1 MSKKL
6 KMAEDSHEEETKP
19 HQMDLETD
27 MIVQKATQAV
37 TNRYEAEIK
46 RLKRFHEKEMETLIK
61 GRKSMI
67 KPSLWARITR
77 RYKDIYI
84 VYNHRMPVYCHRKD
98 CETATEGVNWG
109 IEWIGT
115 TVEGAMEAADEY
127 FYEWRN
133 HVNYASIKILHMQV
147 DRRSTRGAVV
157 KDITLKMKDWN
168 PESKKMAKAS
178 LEESTADSAIVNSL
192 VANRPSYKK

>member
-6 KMAEDSHEEETKP
+6 KMAEDNSEEEAKP
-19 HQMDLETD
+19 HHMELETD
-27 MIVQKATQAV
+27 MIVQNATQAV
-37 TNRYEAEIK
+37 ADRYEAEIK

-109 IEWIGT
+109 MEWIGT
-115 TVEGAMEAADEY
+115 TIEGAMEAADEY

-133 HVNYASIKILHMQV
+133 HANYASIKILHLQV
-147 DRRSTRGAVV
+147 DRRSTKGAVV

-168 PESKKMAKAS
+168 PESKKLAKAS

>member
-6 KMAEDSHEEETKP
+6 KMAEDSSEEEAKP
-19 HQMDLETD
+19 HQMELETD

-37 TNRYEAEIK
+37 ANRYEAEIK

-115 TVEGAMEAADEY
+115 TIEGAMEAADEY
-127 FYEWRN
+127 FYEWRH

-168 PESKKMAKAS
+168 PESKKMTKAS

>member
-6 KMAEDSHEEETKP
+6 KMAEDSNEEETKP

-37 TNRYEAEIK
+37 ANRYEAEIK

-67 KPSLWARITR
+67 KPSLWAKITR

-178 LEESTADSAIVNSL
+178 LLESTADSAIVNSL

>member
-1 MSKKL
+1 MKKKL
-6 KMAEDSHEEETKP
+6 KMAEEENNDEKP
-19 HQMDLETD
+19 HQMELETD
-27 MIVQKATQAV
+27 MIVQRATQAV

-46 RLKRFHEKEMETLIK
+46 RLKSFHEKEMDTLIEGK
-61 GRKSMI
+61 KSMI

-98 CETATEGVNWG
+98 CETATSGVNWG
-109 IEWIGT
+109 MEFIGT
-115 TVEGAMEAADEY
+115 TIEGAMEAADEY

-133 HVNYASIKILHMQV
+133 HSNYASVKILHLQV

-168 PESKKMAKAS
+168 PDAKKMAQAS
-178 LEESTADSAIVNSL
+178 LENSTADSAIVNSL
-192 VANRPSYKK
+192 VANRPSYKR

>member
-6 KMAEDSHEEETKP
+6 KMAEENSGEEAKP
-19 HQMDLETD
+19 HQMELETD

-37 TNRYEAEIK
+37 ANRYEAEIK

-61 GRKSMI
+61 GRKSMF

-115 TVEGAMEAADEY
+115 TIEGAMEAADEY
-127 FYEWRN
+127 FYEWRH
-133 HVNYASIKILHMQV
+133 HVSYASIKILHMQV

>member
-1 MSKKL
+1 
-6 KMAEDSHEEETKP
+6 
-19 HQMDLETD
+19 
-27 MIVQKATQAV
+27 
-37 TNRYEAEIK
+37 
-46 RLKRFHEKEMETLIK
+46 
-61 GRKSMI
+61 MI

-115 TVEGAMEAADEY
+115 TIEGAMEAADEY
-127 FYEWRN
+127 FYEWRH
-133 HVNYASIKILHMQV
+133 HVAYASIKILHMQV

-168 PESKKMAKAS
+168 PESKKMTKAS